1 MMAITKHT
9 SPDTTIQAIGVRQR
23 IENLPMLPRTAMEVL
38 QMVENPSVAIKDVT
52 ATICTDPALCARI
65 LKVANSSL
73 YGLPRQISQIERA
86 VLLLG
91 LKVVRNLIIIA
102 SMDRFFHMN
111 RDAGAFRSL
120 SDDLWQHSTLTATAA
135 KMLAD
140 AMPVKHPEISSDE
153 LMVAG
158 LIHDIGIMAELH
170 TDRTRL
176 IDAMV
181 TMFGQDAN
189 RFDLQNVQPA
199 EQPDLRIIETE
210 LFGEDHAALGAMLC
224 EYWQFPFF
232 LCQCVAWHH
241 PLDQSGNAH
250 ILPANMQTAAA
261 LICTADRLAGSLP
274 NGFRFDLPTTE
285 IEQCHIEL
293 LGLDQQTILKLRDQ
307 LTQQVSAIGE
317 VFS

>member
-1 MMAITKHT
+1 MAITKVNR
-9 SPDTTIQAIGVRQR
+9 SAALDQAIHARQR
-23 IENLPMLPRTAMEVL
+23 IENLPMLPRTAVEVL

-73 YGLPRQISQIERA
+73 YGLPRQISNIERA

-91 LKVVRNLIIIA
+91 LKVVRNLTIIA

-140 AMPVKHPEISSDE
+140 AMPVKHTQITSDE
-153 LMVAG
+153 FMVAG

-181 TMFGQDAN
+181 TMFCSDAENFNNPSSQDSE
-189 RFDLQNVQPA
+189 P
-199 EQPDLRIIETE
+199 PDLRIMETE
-210 LFGEDHAALGAMLC
+210 LFGEDHAALGAVLC
-224 EYWQFPFF
+224 EYWQFPDF
-232 LCQCVAWHH
+232 LCKCVAWHH
-241 PLDQSGNAH
+241 APNQQWSECG
-250 ILPANMQTAAA
+250 LPADIQTSAA
-261 LICTADRLAGSLP
+261 LICTADRIAGSLP
-274 NGFRFDLPTTE
+274 NGFRFDLPSTD
-285 IEQCHIEL
+285 IEQSHIEL
-293 LGLDQQTILKLRDQ
+293 LGLDQRTILKLRDQ